1 MSEVCGVGR
10 KENRD
15 SGFLDWLAA
24 ECACDYLSDLRLRE
38 TAPPLLRVIGR
49 IPPGRWPAEAWREAV
64 YYITGVRDLSAGEA
78 EARSALER
86 WLKIKK

>member
-1 MSEVCGVGR
+1 MGR

-38 TAPPLLRVIGR
+38 TASPLLRVIGQV
-49 IPPGRWPAEAWREAV
+49 PPGRWPVEAWREAAR
-64 YYITGVRDLSAGEA
+64 YITGMREIPAGEM
-78 EARSALER
+78 EARSTLER
-86 WLKIKK
+86 WLKDKK